1 MSAAFATSA
10 TSGKSADQTAQLSE
24 PLAKEEDHLE
34 VDAPIPGQQFVCLSF
49 VSPEKVMVQKEAYF
63 RTAFWAYLKA
73 SYDSIDFSLASDF
86 EDIYANFLDVGGEA
100 LEEKFHKE
108 HAYQTTVRGL
118 KVRGTYSS
126 QHEADIRA
134 RVLQKL
140 DRGHH
145 VFVAPVGYWL
155 PWDPSEDAIADQ
167 VYQEEQLNEL
177 MKNYKQNESK
187 RDTFYEEQKGERK
200 KEAVEENGRRREA
213 AKKEQDAEKKLAAAV
228 AAGGD
233 DGESDITLLG
243 ASSGTDEKK
252 NEKTKGGKKK
262 KNKKTG
268 AKNATSAT
276 SDASQLFEAVETQ
289 AEHLNLKTD
298 FDKFKQQ

>member
-118 KVRGTYSS
+118 KVRGTYNS

-213 AKKEQDAEKKLAAAV
+213 AKKELDAEKLAAAV

-243 ASSGTDEKK
+243 ASSGTDAKK
-252 NEKTKGGKKK
+252 NEKANGAKGGK
-262 KNKKTG
+262 KNKKTSS
-268 AKNATSAT
+268 K

-289 AEHLNLKTD
+289 AEHLHLKTD